1 MDKNSSNKDE
11 STSSSLMEL
20 LRKYTTRVDERE
32 TLRQE
37 DTRVYQQQ
45 QKVQIPEI
53 EKLKETPHKLQPKT
67 SSTSISNQSTT
78 NLNEEKS
85 NINYK
90 KKWEETEAKYHNLEK
105 KYRQL
110 ETGTIKQLQN
120 KIDQLQRDNSQFK
133 LIKERIGEICSC
145 RQLTNMQLEQLKLLV
160 NHNNDLPIETIA
172 NKNDFHQQTIK
183 LRDVLIIHNN
193 QLLSRIEEI
202 LKRKRKRDQYE
213 NEVTDDDDNNNN
225 Q

>member
-53 EKLKETPHKLQPKT
+53 EKLKETPHKLQSKT

-160 NHNNDLPIETIA
+160 NHNNDLTIETIA

-213 NEVTDDDDNNNN
+213 NDVTDDDDDNNN

>member
-213 NEVTDDDDNNNN
+213 NDVTDDDDDNNN